1 MVMKRVIK
9 WLGASNR
16 WKHLV
21 SGAAVGVVGALI
33 ASASAGLYGAVAAGA
48 AMEFKDRQWGGR
60 PDVVD
65 FLLTAVGGAA
75 GLLI

>member
-1 MVMKRVIK
+1 MKRVIK
-9 WLGASNR
+9 WLGQSNR
-16 WKHLV
+16 WKHLAG
-21 SGAAVGVVGALI
+21 GAAVGAVGALI
-33 ASASAGLYGAVAAGA
+33 VTPAAGLYGAVAAGA
-48 AMEFKDRQWGGR
+48 AMELKDRQWGGR